1 MSTQPARSAFFER
14 RRSTRLPIRLAL
26 VVCGGGS
33 GGECGQ
39 GGKWQEQT
47 CSFSLNAHGV
57 LVALAAPMTV
67 GQTIVIQNPENWAE
81 RGGRVSRLGRCYA
94 GRTEVGIEFTE
105 PAPDFWLIRAGSARA
120 HVD

>member
-1 MSTQPARSAFFER
+1 MSTQPSRAAYLER
-14 RRSTRLPIRLAL
+14 RRSARLPIRLAL
-26 VVCGGGS
+26 IVCGEGY
-33 GGECGQ
+33 GQ
-39 GGKWQEQT
+39 EGKWQEQT

-81 RGGRVSRLGRCYA
+81 TGGRVSRLGQCYA

-105 PAPDFWLIRAGSARA
+105 PAPDFWLIRASFARA
-120 HVD
+120 HGD